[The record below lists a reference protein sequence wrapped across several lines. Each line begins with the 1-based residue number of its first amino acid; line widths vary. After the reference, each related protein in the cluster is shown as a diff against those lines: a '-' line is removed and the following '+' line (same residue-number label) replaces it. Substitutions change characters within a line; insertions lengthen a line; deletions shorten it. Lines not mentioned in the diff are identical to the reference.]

1 MTREEVM
8 AAGMR
13 YGSLVFQAP
22 FKPHNLRIGGEAGD
36 ETVAVKTTEAE
47 VEDPDLLLKT
57 FYLHPS
63 SRQS

>member
-1 MTREEVM
+1 
-8 AAGMR
+8 MR
-13 YGSLVFQAP
+13 YYGQVLESSL
-22 FKPHNLRIGGEAGD
+22 KSKHLRIGGEAGD

-57 FYLHPS
+57 FHLHPS

>member
-22 FKPHNLRIGGEAGD
+22 FKPYNLRTGGGLGE
-36 ETVAVKTTEAE
+36 ERVAVKTTEAN
-47 VEDPDLLLKT
+47 VEDQDLLLKT
-57 FYLHPS
+57 FRLHPS
-63 SRQS
+63 LRQS